1 MLRLLV
7 CLCCVCFLFSAQDLK
22 KEKEQLQGRKLWLN
36 YDNILILDLEKH
48 LQKMEKGE
56 YSDNKAKKIIA
67 ISEEYFK
74 IRDAKEKRK
83 VANLLKKL
91 KKVTK

>member
-7 CLCCVCFLFSAQDLK
+7 CLCFTCLLFSAPDLK
-22 KEKEQLQGRKLWLN
+22 KEKGQLQGRKLWLN
-36 YDNILILDLEKH
+36 YDNTLISDLEKH
-48 LQKMEKGE
+48 LYKIEKGE
-56 YSDNKAKKIIA
+56 YSDKKSKRIIA

-74 IRDAKEKRK
+74 VRDVKEKRK
-83 VANLLKKL
+83 VANLLKRL